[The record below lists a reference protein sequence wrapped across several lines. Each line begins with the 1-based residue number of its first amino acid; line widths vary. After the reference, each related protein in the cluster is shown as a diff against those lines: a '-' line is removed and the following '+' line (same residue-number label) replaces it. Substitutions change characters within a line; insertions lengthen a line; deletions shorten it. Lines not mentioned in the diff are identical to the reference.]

1 MKRIVLTFAIATTLL
16 LGAVA
21 PAAAQSENAAADVSL
36 KCVPVPTVTITIKGE
51 VITSQIV
58 PAEQSNGLGP
68 CKLPPGSVR

>member
-1 MKRIVLTFAIATTLL
+1 MKRIVLALAMGTTLM

-21 PAAAQSENAAADVSL
+21 PTAAQSENAAADVSL
-36 KCVPVPTVTITIKGE
+36 KCIPVPTVTITVKGE

-68 CKLPPGSVR
+68 CKVPPGAV